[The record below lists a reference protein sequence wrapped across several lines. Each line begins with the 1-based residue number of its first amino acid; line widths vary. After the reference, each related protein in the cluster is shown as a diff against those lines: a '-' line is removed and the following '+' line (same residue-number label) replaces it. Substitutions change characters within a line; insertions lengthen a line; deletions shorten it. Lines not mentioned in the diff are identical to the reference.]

1 MPPLVAPPPSCQ
13 DYIIVHGWCWFYSEP
28 VNCLEVASVKEI
40 CPKGKRG
47 GIIHSRLL
55 CPPLQRVHAC
65 GLVVPKLFSL
75 WLACCPR
82 GSPCAFHFHSSL
94 TTVLLNTEPPSSH
107 HPNSTFQLRDL
118 MVPGVSPLPCRQT
131 ACWLSP
137 RNRLQHKLSAEEQD
151 ALCIFLRPG
160 IQIPFRGCICLIAA

>member
-47 GIIHSRLL
+47 GIIHSRSL

-94 TTVLLNTEPPSSH
+94 TTVLLNTEP
-107 HPNSTFQLRDL
+107 HPPTTQTPHSNPVISWYQAY
-118 MVPGVSPLPCRQT
+118 LPCHAVRPPAGSRRGTDCNINSAQKSRT
-131 ACWLSP
+131 LSVY
-137 RNRLQHKLSAEEQD
+137 
-151 ALCIFLRPG
+151 F
-160 IQIPFRGCICLIAA
+160 

>member
-1 MPPLVAPPPSCQ
+1 MHRTLCRSFSSVKLVNPCHLWWNPAPSCQ

-40 CPKGKRG
+40 CLKGKQG

-65 GLVVPKLFSL
+65 GLVVLTLFSL

-94 TTVLLNTEPPSSH
+94 TTVLLNTEPPI
-107 HPNSTFQLRDL
+107 
-118 MVPGVSPLPCRQT
+118 LP
-131 ACWLSP
+131 P
-137 RNRLQHKLSAEEQD
+137 PKLH
-151 ALCIFLRPG
+151 
-160 IQIPFRGCICLIAA
+160 IPTP